1 MKKLKPLWLG
11 FGLFVSVFAVI
22 SGLWFIIAKLI
33 GSLWPQAGYSVER
46 AQRLML
52 SVGSRSGQVFW
63 LIVAGFCFAIAT
75 YWSYA
80 SIPSNRYG
88 FNSEIDADEVTA
100 FNRGRMF
107 NSILAVIAGV
117 CAAVLLLV
125 SFTLDAKLTPRAIT
139 PSITIQ
145 YASQKKQPLILE
157 RINGSHDPQVKI
169 DVTPIEYLEKGFDA
183 RPASLVGAQKVMP
196 ERATGDSRADVLDET
211 YAYLPAEDGTGRWT
225 TIRDGSGKRI
235 HIDSIVEWNGDPEKI
250 HQCRFEG
257 ENELNYALT
266 GEYANS
272 LSDQVRRKVPNVF
285 WTLSDAYG
293 YCAEGNVPTIVLPVK
308 MDRWFGGRSVEVPAG
323 VVVVRGSQSGEPQV
337 EYKRSV
343 KIGELEGPVYPISIA
358 AQQREM
364 INWGAGRKWQ
374 ANGFGFDPVNL
385 GANKG
390 NSSEYVLRSALDE
403 RAYYAT
409 PLTPRQSRAETIMA
423 LSLVESGSV
432 TYGEFNPM
440 RVQVHHEEDKG
451 LLTEQDLERR
461 ARDVL
466 ARIDSSF
473 LNKGQ
478 EGELQEFIPSA
489 DGNWS
494 AFAVRS
500 GQPRYLLTIRPG
512 QLDQAVELNGGE
524 MGRVLY
530 DGSASSGGSGSN
542 PAGGESPGASD
553 ELAGLT
559 DVELQA
565 RLDATIDELAR
576 LNAEDRSRRAA
587 AGS

>member
-1 MKKLKPLWLG
+1 MWLGFALLGGAYLAVSGLWLG
-11 FGLFVSVFAVI
+11 LGKI
-22 SGLWFIIAKLI
+22 I
-33 GSLWPQAGYSVER
+33 GSLWPQAGFSIGRSYS
-46 AQRLML
+46 LML
-52 SVGSRSGQVFW
+52 SLTSRSGQIFWFVVATVSFVFAAFW
-63 LIVAGFCFAIAT
+63 CYDAKPGRQ
-75 YWSYA
+75 YGYA
-80 SIPSNRYG
+80 RHS
-88 FNSEIDADEVTA
+88 DADDQVLA
-100 FNRGRMF
+100 DKIAIFKRGEMF
-107 NSILAVIAGV
+107 NKIFAVGAAAAAVALVVIA
-117 CAAVLLLV
+117 
-125 SFTLDAKLTPRAIT
+125 STLDAKLTPRAIT
-139 PSITIQ
+139 PSITIE

-157 RINGSHDPQVKI
+157 RINGSHDPQVKT
-169 DVTPIEYLEKGFDA
+169 DVTPIEYLEKGFDQ
-183 RPASLVGAQKVMP
+183 RPASLVGAQKVMA
-196 ERATGDSRADVLDET
+196 ERATGDSRADVLDAT

-225 TIRDGSGKRI
+225 TIRDGSGRRI
-235 HIDSIVEWNGDPEKI
+235 HIDSIVEWNGEAEKI

-266 GEYANS
+266 GEYSNS
-272 LSDQVRRKVPNVF
+272 LADQVRREIPNVY
-285 WTLSDAYG
+285 WALSDTYG
-293 YCAEGNVPTIVLPVK
+293 YCAKGNVPTIVLPVK
-308 MDRWFGGRSVEVPAG
+308 LDQWFNGRSVEVPAG
-323 VVVVRGSQSGEPQV
+323 VVVVRGSQSGEPQI

-403 RAYYAT
+403 RVYYAT
-409 PLTPRQSRAETIMA
+409 PLTPRESRAETIMA

-432 TYGEFNPM
+432 TYGEFNTL
-440 RVQVHHEEDKG
+440 RVQVHHEEDEK
-451 LLTEQDLERR
+451 LMTEQDLERR

-466 ARIDSSF
+466 ARIDPSF

-489 DGNWS
+489 DGNWT

-530 DGSASSGGSGSN
+530 DGTASSGGSGSN
-542 PAGGESPGASD
+542 PTGGESTGGD
-553 ELAGLT
+553 ELAGLS
-559 DVELQA
+559 DAELQA
-565 RLDATIDELAR
+565 RLDAAIDELAR
-576 LNAEDRSRRAA
+576 LNAEDRSRRVA

>member
-1 MKKLKPLWLG
+1 MKKFKPFWLG
-11 FGLFVSVFAVI
+11 FGLFASTFAVI
-22 SGLWFIIAKLI
+22 MGLWFLVAKLV
-33 GSLWPQAGYSVER
+33 GALWPQAGYSVER

-52 SVGSRSGQVFW
+52 SLDSRSGQVFW
-63 LIVAGFCFAIAT
+63 LIVAGVCFVLTYFWCAEAKPRPFHHLSDEQKAETVRLERAQTFNVILGVIVFVVAGLLAI
-75 YWSYA
+75 
-80 SIPSNRYG
+80 
-88 FNSEIDADEVTA
+88 
-100 FNRGRMF
+100 
-107 NSILAVIAGV
+107 
-117 CAAVLLLV
+117 V
-125 SFTLDAKLTPRAIT
+125 SFTVDTKLTPRAVT
-139 PSITIQ
+139 PSITIE

-157 RINGSHDPQVKI
+157 RINGSHDPQVKT

-196 ERATGDSRADVLDET
+196 ERATGDSRADVLDGT
-211 YAYLPAEDGTGRWT
+211 YAYLPAEAGTGRWT
-225 TIRDGSGKRI
+225 VIRDGSGRRVP
-235 HIDSIVEWNGDPEKI
+235 IDSIVEWDGEPEKV

-266 GEYANS
+266 GEFANS
-272 LSDQVRRKVPNVF
+272 LSDQVRLKVPNVF
-285 WTLSDAYG
+285 WALSDAYG
-293 YCAEGNVPTIVLPVK
+293 YCGEGDAPTIVLPVK
-308 MDRWFGGRSVEVPAG
+308 QDRWFGGRSVEVPAG
-323 VVVVRGSQSGEPQV
+323 VVVIRGSQSGEPQI

-343 KIGELEGPVYPISIA
+343 KVGELEGPVYPISIA

-374 ANGFGFDPVNL
+374 ASGFGFDPVNL

-461 ARDVL
+461 ARDIL
-466 ARIDSSF
+466 ARIDPSF

-478 EGELQEFIPSA
+478 EGALQEFIPAA

-530 DGSASSGGSGSN
+530 DGSASSGGSGSSS
-542 PAGGESPGASD
+542 AEGESPGGSED
-553 ELAGLT
+553 LAGLS
-559 DVELQA
+559 DAELQA

-576 LNAEDRSRRAA
+576 LNAEDRNRRVV

>member
-1 MKKLKPLWLG
+1 MKKFKPFWLG
-11 FGLFVSVFAVI
+11 FGLFASATAVI
-22 SGLWFIIAKLI
+22 MGLWFLVAKLV
-33 GSLWPQAGYSVER
+33 GALWPQAGYSVER

-52 SVGSRSGQVFW
+52 SLGSRSGQVFW
-63 LIVAGFCFAIAT
+63 LIVAGVCFVLTYFWCAEAKPKTFHHYTDEQKAEIVALERAQIFNMVLGVVAFVVAGLLAI
-75 YWSYA
+75 
-80 SIPSNRYG
+80 
-88 FNSEIDADEVTA
+88 
-100 FNRGRMF
+100 
-107 NSILAVIAGV
+107 
-117 CAAVLLLV
+117 V
-125 SFTLDAKLTPRAIT
+125 SFTVDTKLTPRAIT
-139 PSITIQ
+139 PSITIE

-157 RINGSHDPQVKI
+157 RINGSHDPQVKTK
-169 DVTPIEYLEKGFDA
+169 VTSIEYLEKGFDA
-183 RPASLVGAQKVMP
+183 RPASLVGAQKVMA
-196 ERATGDSRADVLDET
+196 ERSTGDSRADVLDET
-211 YAYLPAEDGTGRWT
+211 YAYLPAEAGTGRWT
-225 TIRDGSGKRI
+225 TIRDGSGRRVT
-235 HIDSIVEWNGDPEKI
+235 IDSIVEWDGEPEKV

-257 ENELNYALT
+257 ENELSYALT

-272 LSDQVRRKVPNVF
+272 LSDRVREEIPNVF
-285 WTLSDAYG
+285 WILSDAYG
-293 YCAEGNVPTIVLPVK
+293 YCAEGDVPTIVLPVK
-308 MDRWFGGRSVEVPAG
+308 QDRWFGGRSVEVPAG
-323 VVVVRGSQSGEPQV
+323 VVVVRGSQSGEPQI

-403 RAYYAT
+403 QAYYAT

-432 TYGEFNPM
+432 TYGQFNPM
-440 RVQVHHEEDKG
+440 RVQVHHEEDEG

-461 ARDVL
+461 ARDIL
-466 ARIDSSF
+466 ARIDPSF

-478 EGELQEFIPSA
+478 EGDLQEFIPSA

-512 QLDQAVELNGGE
+512 QLDQATELNGGQ

-530 DGSASSGGSGSN
+530 DGSASSGSSGSSS
-542 PAGGESPGASD
+542 AEGESSGGSED
-553 ELAGLT
+553 LAGLS
-559 DVELQA
+559 DAELQA

-576 LNAEDRSRRAA
+576 LNAEDRNRRVV

>member
-1 MKKLKPLWLG
+1 
-11 FGLFVSVFAVI
+11 
-22 SGLWFIIAKLI
+22 
-33 GSLWPQAGYSVER
+33 
-46 AQRLML
+46 
-52 SVGSRSGQVFW
+52 
-63 LIVAGFCFAIAT
+63 
-75 YWSYA
+75 
-80 SIPSNRYG
+80 
-88 FNSEIDADEVTA
+88 
-100 FNRGRMF
+100 
-107 NSILAVIAGV
+107 
-117 CAAVLLLV
+117 
-125 SFTLDAKLTPRAIT
+125 
-139 PSITIQ
+139 
-145 YASQKKQPLILE
+145 
-157 RINGSHDPQVKI
+157 
-169 DVTPIEYLEKGFDA
+169 
-183 RPASLVGAQKVMP
+183 
-196 ERATGDSRADVLDET
+196 
-211 YAYLPAEDGTGRWT
+211 
-225 TIRDGSGKRI
+225 
-235 HIDSIVEWNGDPEKI
+235 
-250 HQCRFEG
+250 
-257 ENELNYALT
+257 
-266 GEYANS
+266 
-272 LSDQVRRKVPNVF
+272 
-285 WTLSDAYG
+285 
-293 YCAEGNVPTIVLPVK
+293 
-308 MDRWFGGRSVEVPAG
+308 
-323 VVVVRGSQSGEPQV
+323 
-337 EYKRSV
+337 
-343 KIGELEGPVYPISIA
+343 
-358 AQQREM
+358 
-364 INWGAGRKWQ
+364 
-374 ANGFGFDPVNL
+374 
-385 GANKG
+385 
-390 NSSEYVLRSALDE
+390 
-403 RAYYAT
+403 
-409 PLTPRQSRAETIMA
+409 MA

-542 PAGGESPGASD
+542 SAGGESPGASG
-553 ELAGLT
+553 ELDGLT

>member
-1 MKKLKPLWLG
+1 MKKFKPFWLG
-11 FGLFVSVFAVI
+11 VTLFASAVAVI
-22 SGLWFIIAKLI
+22 MGLWFLVAKLV
-33 GSLWPQAGYSVER
+33 GALWPQAGYSVER

-52 SVGSRSGQVFW
+52 SLGSRSGQVFW
-63 LIVAGFCFAIAT
+63 LIVAGVCFILTYFWCDEAKPRIFGHPTDEQKAEAVRLERAQTFNVVLGMIAFVVAGLLAI
-75 YWSYA
+75 
-80 SIPSNRYG
+80 
-88 FNSEIDADEVTA
+88 
-100 FNRGRMF
+100 
-107 NSILAVIAGV
+107 
-117 CAAVLLLV
+117 V
-125 SFTLDAKLTPRAIT
+125 SFTVDTKLTPRAIT
-139 PSITIQ
+139 PSITIE

-157 RINGSHDPQVKI
+157 RINGSHDPQVQTK
-169 DVTPIEYLEKGFDA
+169 VTPIEYLEKGFDA
-183 RPASLVGAQKVMP
+183 RPASLVGAQKVMA
-196 ERATGDSRADVLDET
+196 ERSTGDSRADVLDET
-211 YAYLPAEDGTGRWT
+211 YAYLPAEAGAGRWT

-235 HIDSIVEWNGDPEKI
+235 HIDSIVEWDGEPEKV

-266 GEYANS
+266 GEFANS
-272 LSDQVRRKVPNVF
+272 LSDRVREEIPNVF
-285 WTLSDAYG
+285 WILSDVYG
-293 YCAEGNVPTIVLPVK
+293 YCAEGDVPTIVLPVK
-308 MDRWFGGRSVEVPAG
+308 QDRWSGGRSVEVPAG
-323 VVVVRGSQSGEPQV
+323 VVVVRGSQSGEPQI
-337 EYKRSV
+337 EYRRSV
-343 KIGELEGPVYPISIA
+343 KVGELEGPVYPISIA
-358 AQQREM
+358 TQQREM

-390 NSSEYVLRSALDE
+390 NSSEYVLRSTLDE
-403 RAYYAT
+403 QAYYAT

-432 TYGEFNPM
+432 TYGQFNPM
-440 RVQVHHEEDKG
+440 RVQVHHEEDEG

-461 ARDVL
+461 ARDIL
-466 ARIDSSF
+466 ARIDPSF

-478 EGELQEFIPSA
+478 EGALQEFIPSV

-512 QLDQAVELNGGE
+512 QLDQAVELNGGQ

-530 DGSASSGGSGSN
+530 DGSAPSGSSGSSSAEGESSGG
-542 PAGGESPGASD
+542 ED
-553 ELAGLT
+553 LAGLS
-559 DVELQA
+559 DAELQA

-576 LNAEDRSRRAA
+576 LNAEDRNRRVV